1 VIINLV
7 PFYPNGTY
15 PKSKR
20 ESIVKEPKGLEV
32 LAKGLRIVRKWLRA
46 LKTSRSDISLNNDLN
61 NKGTLL
67 IKVIKEVLNK

>member
-7 PFYPNGTY
+7 PFYPNGTC

-32 LAKGLRIVRKWLRA
+32 LARGLRIVYKWLRA
-46 LKTSRSDISLNNDLN
+46 SKVSRFNISLNNNLN
-61 NKGTLL
+61 SKGTLL
-67 IKVIKEVLNK
+67 IKVIKEALNK